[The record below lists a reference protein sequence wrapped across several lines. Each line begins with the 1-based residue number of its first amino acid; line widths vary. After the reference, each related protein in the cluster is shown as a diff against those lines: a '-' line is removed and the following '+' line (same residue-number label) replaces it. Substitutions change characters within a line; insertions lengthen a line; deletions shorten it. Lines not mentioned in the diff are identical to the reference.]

1 MSARYA
7 IYFSP
12 AAGSPLARFGAEW
25 LGRDSDDESAPA
37 SRPDIPGFSRARHRE
52 ITESA
57 RHYGFHATLKPP
69 FSLPPGTSVEQLEA
83 ALTAFAQRRAPIG
96 GLGLKVG
103 GLDGF
108 LALLLTE
115 ESSAVRNLAADCVR
129 EFDAFRNPPSPEEL
143 ARRRQVPLSELE
155 DALLRRWG
163 YPYVMEAFRFH
174 MTLTC
179 RLAEPEYGLLESF
192 LRKLFGPIATRT
204 VEIDGLSL
212 FHQETRKSPFRL
224 LRRYAFADAASRN
237 MATNASTERDSG
249 PSLTSD
255 RTSPPLT

>member
-7 IYFSP
+7 IYFAPP
-12 AAGSPLARFGAEW
+12 ADSALARFGVAW
-25 LGRDSDDESAPA
+25 LGRDSETGSTPELP
-37 SRPDIPGFSRARHRE
+37 RFVGFSRTRQQE
-52 ITESA
+52 ITATA

-69 FSLPPGTSVEQLEA
+69 FSLAPGKTVDQLDT
-83 ALTAFAQRRAPIG
+83 ALSAFAKQRTPID

-108 LALLLTE
+108 LALVLTE
-115 ESSAVRNLAADCVR
+115 ESSAVLNLAADCVR
-129 EFDAFRNPPSPEEL
+129 AFDAFRNPPSPEEL
-143 ARRRQVPLSELE
+143 ARRRQAPLSELE

-179 RLAEPEYGLLESF
+179 RLTEPEYGLLETS
-192 LRKLFGPIATRT
+192 LRTLFGPIATRT
-204 VEIDGLSL
+204 FGIDGLSL
-212 FHQETRKSPFRL
+212 FHQEVQESPFRL
-224 LRRYAFADAASRN
+224 LRRYAFADAASSS
-237 MATNASTERDSG
+237 MATNVSTDRDSG

-255 RTSPPLT
+255 RTSSPST